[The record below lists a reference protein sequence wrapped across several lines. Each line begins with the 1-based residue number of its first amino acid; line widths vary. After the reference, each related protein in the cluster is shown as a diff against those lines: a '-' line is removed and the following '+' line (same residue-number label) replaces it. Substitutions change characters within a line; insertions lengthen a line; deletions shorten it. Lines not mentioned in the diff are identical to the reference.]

1 MTMTSTPVP
10 PMTPVKKRLKIRVPG
25 SSGNLGPGF
34 DTLALALK
42 VFCRLTLE
50 VDPDFNDGPLVTL
63 GGSHSQGLST
73 DSSNLVVKLVLDL
86 LEARQRLEVA
96 KHLKL
101 HIENDIP
108 LARGLG
114 SSSAA
119 GIAALWGAQWLVQED
134 PDLDLCIQAISQLEG
149 HAENSAASATGGMV
163 TVSRSRMGSFEYL
176 STPWPDSWSLIV
188 VVPPYE
194 VSTPVARKVLPRSI
208 GVSQA
213 VVNIQNT
220 AMVLSAVMS
229 EDSYLLRTSIFDTIH
244 EPFREAL
251 VPELPQLKMALRN
264 GPALGV
270 VLSGAGSSIL
280 VITEKYHAE
289 EVLSSINKWQASTGD
304 KSVILT
310 PEADHDG
317 LVIEID

>member
-1 MTMTSTPVP
+1 MSINRTI
-10 PMTPVKKRLKIRVPG
+10 VKKRLKVRVPG

-34 DTLALALK
+34 DTLALSLK

-50 VDPDFNDGPLVTL
+50 VDPAFSEGPVVSL
-63 GGSHSQGLST
+63 GGTYTQGLSK
-73 DSSNLVVKLVLDL
+73 DSNNLVLKLVLEF
-86 LEARQRLEVA
+86 LEARERSDIA

-119 GIAALWGAQWLVQED
+119 GIAAIWGAQWLVDED

-149 HAENSAASATGGMV
+149 HAENSAASAAGGMV
-163 TVSRSRMGSFEYL
+163 TVSRSRIGSWEYL
-176 STPWPDSWSLIV
+176 STPWPESWSLIV

-229 EDSYLLRTSIFDTIH
+229 EDSYLLKTSIFDTIH

-280 VITEKYHAE
+280 VITEKHHAE
-289 EVLSSINKWQASTGD
+289 EVLSSIEKWQANTGD
-304 KSVILT
+304 QSVILK